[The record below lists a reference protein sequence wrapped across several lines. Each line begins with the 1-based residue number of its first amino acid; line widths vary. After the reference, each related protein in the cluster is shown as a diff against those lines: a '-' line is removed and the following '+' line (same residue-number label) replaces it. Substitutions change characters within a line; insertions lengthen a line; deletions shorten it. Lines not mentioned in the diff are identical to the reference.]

1 MIKTETITIN
11 GLALVRTY
19 SDSNRMIKQDG
30 TGAIYS
36 EAYDPAD
43 SGRTYTETEEEIA
56 TEADSEDYKTAF
68 EIITGEI
75 ETETTLSGGE
85 VNG

>member
-1 MIKTETITIN
+1 MIKTETVTIN
-11 GLALVRTY
+11 NRTLVHTY
-19 SDSNRMIKQDG
+19 SDANLMIQQDG
-30 TGAIYS
+30 TGAVYS

-56 TEADSEDYKTAF
+56 TETDDADYKTAF

>member
-11 GLALVRTY
+11 DRTLVRTY
-19 SDSNRMIKQDG
+19 SDANLMIKQDG
-30 TGAIYS
+30 TGAVYS
-36 EAYDPAD
+36 EAYDPVD
-43 SGRTYTETEEEIA
+43 SGRTYTETDEEIP
-56 TEADSEDYKTAF
+56 TEAASADYKTAF

-75 ETETTLSGGE
+75 ETETPLLGGD

>member
-1 MIKTETITIN
+1 MIKTETITMN
-11 GLALVRTY
+11 NRTLVRTY
-19 SDSNRMIKQDG
+19 SDANLMIRQDG
-30 TGAIYS
+30 TGAVYS

-43 SGRTYTETEEEIA
+43 SGRTYSETDKEIP
-56 TEADSEDYKTAF
+56 TEADSADYKTAF

-85 VNG
+85 VDG

>member
-1 MIKTETITIN
+1 MIKTENIYVN

-19 SDSNRMIKQDG
+19 SDSNRMIKRDG
-30 TGAIYS
+30 TGAVYS
-36 EAYDPAD
+36 EAYDPSD

-56 TEADSEDYKTAF
+56 TEADSADYKTAF